1 MAEIKLTEGYDAQIA
16 ALKAAGDTLAVSSAA
31 SVSTG
36 GLSLTTA
43 EKYVEQNAAIGALLA
58 EYRALIL
65 KDTADLQTMAEQ
77 VRATDRSIASG
88 I

>member
-16 ALKAAGDTLAVSSAA
+16 ALKAAGNTLAVSSAA

-43 EKYVEQNAAIGALLA
+43 EKYVEQNTQIGVLLA

-65 KDTADLQTMAEQ
+65 KDAADLQTMAEQ
-77 VRATDRSIASG
+77 FRATDRSIASG
-88 I
+88 V